1 MPMMKL
7 HLQAIAKRTLN
18 TSSKEASNRMAR
30 MMKKG
35 LKMMGT
41 AMARKMMRKKRCLVM
56 QRRHRRC
63 SRGTEIRLLL
73 MMRRRSLNST
83 LP

>member
-1 MPMMKL
+1 MPMMNS
-7 HLQAIAKRTLN
+7 HLQAIAKRMIN
-18 TSSKEASNRMAR
+18 TSSKEASYRMAR
-30 MMKKG
+30 MMKRV
-35 LKMMGT
+35 LKMMGM
-41 AMARKMMRKKRCLVM
+41 AMGRKTTRKKRCLVM

-63 SRGTEIRLLL
+63 LRVTETRLL

>member
-7 HLQAIAKRTLN
+7 HLQAIAKRILN
-18 TSSKEASNRMAR
+18 TSSKEASYRMAR

-41 AMARKMMRKKRCLVM
+41 AMARKMTRKKRCLVM
-56 QRRHRRC
+56 QRRHRWC
-63 SRGTEIRLLL
+63 SRTTETRQL
-73 MMRRRSLNST
+73 MMMRSPNST
-83 LP
+83 LH